1 MKKPD
6 RMLMKSETVISEK
19 EIDLHRTGGGSLRQR
34 IKAIIDADILARLIV
49 CVLLLVFFALLQTTV
64 FARFRPFGAIPDLML
79 PLCIAV
85 GMTEREKWGA
95 VFGIAAAFVIESLGG
110 ATVSVLAPLYM
121 LAGYLAGILTVEYFR
136 DSPATR
142 AVYTLVGCIT
152 DLRNLSTIV
161 IIAGY
166 KDRMDEFLA
175 ANIGL
180 ARRFPHEIEFPDY
193 TGGEM
198 FAIFERFC
206 QKNGYRL
213 DPDASR
219 VLTDSLVEMFRTRDE
234 HFGNARTVR
243 NLFERAIN
251 AQADRL
257 AAVDEISDQELELL
271 TAEDIKAAVGGDEK

>member
-19 EIDLHRTGGGSLRQR
+19 EIDLHRTGGRSLRRR

-142 AVYTLVGCIT
+142 AVYTLVGCIVHIFFT
-152 DLRNLSTIV
+152 LFTLFMTVEDL
-161 IIAGY
+161 G
-166 KDRMDEFLA
+166 
-175 ANIGL
+175 IGEAL
-180 ARRFPHEIEFPDY
+180 
-193 TGGEM
+193 
-198 FAIFERFC
+198 
-206 QKNGYRL
+206 
-213 DPDASR
+213 
-219 VLTDSLVEMFRTRDE
+219 
-234 HFGNARTVR
+234 
-243 NLFERAIN
+243 
-251 AQADRL
+251 RL
-257 AAVDEISDQELELL
+257 AVLPEF
-271 TAEDIKAAVGGDEK
+271 AASVVFAPLPHVVAWLAMKGFHKPREEKVQ